1 MKEPSTP
8 SGPITFKQ
16 GGGVAPSLFW
26 LMSSPPGQAA
36 AEYVSTT
43 ELVGTLRSVIREI
56 PRIVAANP
64 VEAGVALLALLLF
77 AWALIRIT

>member
-1 MKEPSTP
+1 M
-8 SGPITFKQ
+8 
-16 GGGVAPSLFW
+16 APSLFW
-26 LMSSPPGQAA
+26 LISSPPGQAA

-43 ELVGTLRSVIREI
+43 GLVRTLRSAIGEI

-64 VEAGVALLALLLF
+64 VEAGLALLALILF